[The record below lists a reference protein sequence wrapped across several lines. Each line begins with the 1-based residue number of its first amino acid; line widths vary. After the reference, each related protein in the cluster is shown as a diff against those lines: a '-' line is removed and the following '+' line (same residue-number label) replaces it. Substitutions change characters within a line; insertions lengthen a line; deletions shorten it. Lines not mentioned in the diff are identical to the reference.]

1 MHRFTCG
8 ERKIWWNIKKSQ
20 NIRKIIVS
28 SVILDL
34 SKTQIYE
41 FWYEYIKE
49 KFADQAKLCYIG
61 TDSSSY
67 ILKLKIFMKILKV
80 RLKQQDLIHQ
90 IWRALP
96 IGQNSKKVIDMIKMS
111 WVENN
116 ESLLV

>member
-1 MHRFTCG
+1 
-8 ERKIWWNIKKSQ
+8 
-20 NIRKIIVS
+20 
-28 SVILDL
+28 
-34 SKTQIYE
+34 
-41 FWYEYIKE
+41 
-49 KFADQAKLCYIG
+49 
-61 TDSSSY
+61 
-67 ILKLKIFMKILKV
+67 MKILKV